1 MKFTRLIWMASILI
15 VVFGIAVSTQIYVLY
30 GKLQSRERTI
40 RLLNAEVQR
49 KSNVP
54 ARTDF
59 GSVMGSS
66 ISARL
71 KLRSNKKEIDELMTN
86 LMFVS
91 GELDEVKKDIG
102 VKEKTILNQN
112 REIGAAKKRMS
123 ILLVE
128 KKKNVEQLVLL
139 RAGSAAELAE
149 KQAQV
154 EALQKRNAELLE
166 LVEKFKEDTGNLKKK
181 KKESSK
187 QKFPKALEEKIRNLS
202 GN

>member
-187 QKFPKALEEKIRNLS
+187 QKLPKALEEKIRNLS